1 MQSTR
6 QLNRV
11 LNQNSWQRDTFKNLG
26 IKEGRHMRKVSWG
39 RYRIN
44 LQPDDIEK
52 HKALLVEIT
61 RLAYEAMNGE

>member
-1 MQSTR
+1 MDAAG
-6 QLNRV
+6 LNVMDYDSR
-11 LNQNSWQRDTFKNLG
+11 
-26 IKEGRHMRKVSWG
+26 WG

-44 LQPDDIEK
+44 LQPDDIQK